1 MRARVTRSPVCP
13 IPFDCRGGW
22 NVGGVHVRVKE
33 VSHDRCHVWHVNN
46 ACTSVMARLWTYT
59 TSSGE
64 ERNLVT
70 FLECGELYEYSVPS
84 FPVISVEL
92 RRMKYE
98 SIMPDGK
105 STKVVD
111 GFIREDTSLKRSF
124 PADITI
130 GEGYQHACIVPVSFA
145 RWHIFR
151 SLGPEFAASR
161 IAWPMI

>member
-1 MRARVTRSPVCP
+1 MRQLVN
-13 IPFDCRGGW
+13 RGGW

-70 FLECGELYEYSVPS
+70 LLECGELYEYTVPS

-111 GFIREDTSLKRSF
+111 GFIREDASLKRSF
-124 PADITI
+124 PGTLPFERPPFRRPT
-130 GEGYQHACIVPVSFA
+130 GVS
-145 RWHIFR
+145 
-151 SLGPEFAASR
+151 
-161 IAWPMI
+161 IAIPYPIAISCSPAPLYYALFF

>member
-1 MRARVTRSPVCP
+1 M
-13 IPFDCRGGW
+13 
-22 NVGGVHVRVKE
+22 RVKE

-70 FLECGELYEYSVPS
+70 LLECGELYEYTVPS

-111 GFIREDTSLKRSF
+111 GFIREDASLKRSF

-130 GEGYQHACIVPVSFA
+130 GEGYRHACIVPVSFA

-151 SLGPEFAASR
+151 SLGPGFAASR
-161 IAWPMI
+161 IAWPMIYEKEQTPPTTCFPLHSKF

>member
-1 MRARVTRSPVCP
+1 MTWERGYKFTNFTAVASFSGHFLAPPTWSGNEEYDPASVCLLVRSYQ
-13 IPFDCRGGW
+13 I
-22 NVGGVHVRVKE
+22 
-33 VSHDRCHVWHVNN
+33 
-46 ACTSVMARLWTYT
+46 A
-59 TSSGE
+59 SSG
-64 ERNLVT
+64 
-70 FLECGELYEYSVPS
+70 ECGELYEYTVPS

-98 SIMPDGK
+98 SIMPNGK

-130 GEGYQHACIVPVSFA
+130 GEGYRHACIVPVSFA

>member
-1 MRARVTRSPVCP
+1 M
-13 IPFDCRGGW
+13 
-22 NVGGVHVRVKE
+22 RVKE
-33 VSHDRCHVWHVNN
+33 VSHDRWHVWHVNN

-70 FLECGELYEYSVPS
+70 LLECGELYEYTIPS

-111 GFIREDTSLKRSF
+111 GFIREDASLKRSF

-130 GEGYQHACIVPVSFA
+130 GEGYRHACIVPVSFA
-145 RWHIFR
+145 RWPYDR
-151 SLGPEFAASR
+151 WLG
-161 IAWPMI
+161 IKCTCT

>member
-1 MRARVTRSPVCP
+1 
-13 IPFDCRGGW
+13 
-22 NVGGVHVRVKE
+22 
-33 VSHDRCHVWHVNN
+33 
-46 ACTSVMARLWTYT
+46 MARLWTYT

-70 FLECGELYEYSVPS
+70 LLECGELYEYTVPS

-111 GFIREDTSLKRSF
+111 GFIREDASLKRSF

-130 GEGYQHACIVPVSFA
+130 GEGYRHACIVPVSFA
-145 RWHIFR
+145 RWPYDR
-151 SLGPEFAASR
+151 WLGIKCTLMYLANITELLGCLHCPTHADVKQMLLPFVAGER
-161 IAWPMI
+161 I